1 MTKPRKLLKILIA
14 EDDVDIL
21 ESYKEI
27 CELNNFNVLVAKDGD
42 ECLDIYR
49 EEFLSKKLTS
59 DPDVSN
65 SLFDVVIL
73 DYMMPGKNGLQSA
86 QVILSINPHQRIIFA
101 SAYLEGTI
109 SESIKQLGKVIRL
122 QTALKLLLNQQSE
135 NLTQIAYESEYYDQ
149 AHFNRDFKE
158 FTGINPKDF
167 LQNGKMVLSSLFYK

>member
-1 MTKPRKLLKILIA
+1 MTNPRKLLKILIA

-109 SESIKQLGKVIRL
+109 SESIKQLGKVIEVIKKPFPL
-122 QTALKLLLNQQSE
+122 NKLIDLINNKEIFQQLEKLNIDINNLKQ
-135 NLTQIAYESEYYDQ
+135 
-149 AHFNRDFKE
+149 
-158 FTGINPKDF
+158 INPNQESMKIY
-167 LQNGKMVLSSLFYK
+167 LEVLTMLKKNN